1 MPDRTDVLLA
11 ALAAS
16 DSRSLTPVQ
25 VQKAMFL
32 IAIEAKRLAPEH
44 FYAFEKYNYGP
55 FSTDIYSDLSAFESA
70 EWILVD
76 PPVNRRV
83 RAYRLTAS
91 GLQAAAESQA
101 KLTPE
106 LRTYLTAVVKWVS
119 SLSFPDL
126 VRAIYKKYPE
136 YRENSVFR

>member
-1 MPDRTDVLLA
+1 MAERTDVLLA
-11 ALAAS
+11 ALALS
-16 DSRSLTPVQ
+16 DSGALTPVQ

-32 IAIEAKRLAPEH
+32 IAAEAKRLAPSP
-44 FYAFEKYNYGP
+44 FYSFEKYNYGP
-55 FSTDIYSDLSAFESA
+55 FSADIYSDLGAFEAA
-70 EWILVD
+70 EWLVVE

-91 GLQAAAESQA
+91 GLHAATESRA
-101 KLTPE
+101 RLNPV
-106 LRTYLTAVVKWVS
+106 LVTYLTAVVKWVS

-136 YRENSVFR
+136 YKENSVFR